1 MAECSSGYY
10 LGIDAGN
17 SKTHALI
24 ADSHGQAVGLYTAGP
39 GNWENIGLEGARA
52 VYQEALDGALAK
64 AGLRRADLCAA
75 GYGLAGYDFPSD
87 DARLRPV
94 VESLGV
100 PGPCFLDNDSLIG
113 LRAGTS
119 KPYGVVC
126 ISGSG
131 STKAGRNRRGETF
144 RTWGLAAS
152 MGDWGG
158 GGDIAQAAIGAVAC
172 AAKGIEPPTALT
184 EPILQ
189 HFGAPDVTAL
199 LEKLTRAHEYRID
212 FVPLVFEV
220 AAAGDA
226 VARSIL
232 VRAGRDLARST
243 NAVIRA
249 LGMAD
254 EAFELVLA
262 GSVFKATYPLLV
274 DTLSAEVRV
283 VAPRV
288 QIVRLTTPPVVG
300 AVLLAM
306 EAAGLTPDDSV
317 RLRLQA
323 TVQARLGQP
332 VAS

>member
-1 MAECSSGYY
+1 MADGFSGYY

-24 ADSHGQAVGLYTAGP
+24 ADSRGQAVGLYTAGP
-39 GNWENIGLEGARA
+39 GNWESIGLDGARA
-52 VYQEALDGALAK
+52 VYQQALDGALAE

-199 LEKLTRAHEYRID
+199 MEKLTRAHEYRID

-226 VARSIL
+226 AARSIL
-232 VRAGRDLARST
+232 IRAGRDLARST

-249 LGMAD
+249 LDMAD
-254 EAFELVLA
+254 EEFELVLA
-262 GSVFKATYPLLV
+262 GSVFKATYPLMV
-274 DTLSAEVRV
+274 DTLSADVRA

-306 EAAGLTPDDSV
+306 EAADLTPDDSV

-323 TVQARLGQP
+323 TVQARLGQT
-332 VAS
+332 V

>member
-1 MAECSSGYY
+1 MANGYY

-24 ADSHGQAVGLYTAGP
+24 ADWRGQAVGLYTAGP
-39 GNWENIGLEGARA
+39 GNWESIGLDGAQV
-52 VYQEALDGALAK
+52 VYREALDAVLAE
-64 AGLRRADLCAA
+64 AGLSRADLGAA

-100 PGPCFLDNDSLIG
+100 PGPYFLDNDSLIG

-158 GGDIAQAAIGAVAC
+158 GDIAQAAIGAVAC

-184 EPILQ
+184 GPILR
-189 HFGAPDVTAL
+189 HFDVPDVTAL

-212 FVPLVFEV
+212 FVPLVFEA

-226 VARSIL
+226 AARNIL
-232 VRAGRDLARST
+232 IRAGHDLARST
-243 NAVIRA
+243 NAVICA

-254 EAFELVLA
+254 EEFELVLA

-274 DTLSAEVRV
+274 DTLSADVRA
-283 VAPRV
+283 VAPRA
-288 QIVRLTTPPVVG
+288 QIVRLTAPPVVG

-323 TVQARLGQP
+323 AVQARLGQT
-332 VAS
+332 V